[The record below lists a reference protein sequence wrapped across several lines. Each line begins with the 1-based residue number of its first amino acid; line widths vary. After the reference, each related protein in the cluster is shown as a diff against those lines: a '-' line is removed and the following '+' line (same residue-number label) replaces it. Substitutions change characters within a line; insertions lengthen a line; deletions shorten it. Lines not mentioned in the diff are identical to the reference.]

1 MTSSLYCK
9 TQTVTESAK
18 LITNLPFNV
27 NFQLYS
33 LLSFV
38 SPGVFSLDAIDEF
51 EERFTDVDDSTGER
65 WESYNIGF
73 SETCIP
79 TGILVNPASQVA
91 VNSCMPL
98 VFSE

>member
-1 MTSSLYCK
+1 MSRFPPPPKKKYCSKNFRGNIQCWLSMTSSLYCK

-65 WESYNIGF
+65 WESYIYWF
-73 SETCIP
+73 
-79 TGILVNPASQVA
+79 
-91 VNSCMPL
+91 
-98 VFSE
+98 F